1 MFFIIAQVFSFLL
14 SPVTWIITLL
24 VLAVFLRNSK
34 WSRRCLKYSVILVLF
49 FTNFFIA
56 DEVARLWEY
65 RVTPNSELAESYD
78 VGIVLGGG
86 MITIDKQY
94 DRLTFR
100 NNVDRILQAV
110 SLYKE
115 GRIKKMLISSGSGSL
130 VYRDMLESSLLK
142 RYLITIGIPDSVM
155 LIDSLSDNTHQNA
168 INSAALLK
176 KYSPGGKY
184 LLITSSIHM
193 RRAIGCFKKEGI
205 NVTPYCTNQIT
216 GKRIFDL
223 GHYIVPNLEALG
235 NWEKIIHEMAG
246 YVMYAMFGYL

>member
-1 MFFIIAQVFSFLL
+1 MFFILAQIFSFLIT
-14 SPVTWIITLL
+14 PVTWIVTLL
-24 VLAVFLRNSK
+24 VLALFLKNAK
-34 WSRRCLKYSVILVLF
+34 WSRRCLKYAVILVLF
-49 FTNFFIA
+49 FTNFFIS

-65 RVTPNSELAESYD
+65 PVTKNSDLAESYD

-130 VYRDMLESSLLK
+130 VYRDMLESALLRK
-142 RYLITIGIPDSVM
+142 YLVTIGIPDSVM
-155 LIDSLSDNTHQNA
+155 MIDSLSDNTHQNA
-168 INSAALLK
+168 INSAAMLK
-176 KYSPGGKY
+176 QDSPGGKY

-193 RRAIGCFKKEGI
+193 RRAIGCFKHEGI
-205 NVTPYCTNQIT
+205 DVTPYCTNQIT

-223 GHYIVPNLEALG
+223 QHYLVPSLEAIG
-235 NWEKIIHEMAG
+235 NWEKIIHEIAG
-246 YVMYAMFGYL
+246 YVMYAMMGYL